1 MALWSGRFEQSVSE
15 FTQRFG
21 ASLPID
27 KKMYRQDI
35 HGSIAHAKMLAK
47 QGILS
52 ESDAE
57 VIEVG
62 LLEIENQ
69 INQGRFKWDVNDED
83 IHMAVESELTEDVGA
98 PGARLHTGRSRNDQV
113 ATDIR
118 LYAKDLIVGLVSENY
133 SLRKVLLRAARKNF
147 GVIMPGYTHMQ
158 HAQPVLFSHHLL
170 AYFWMFTRDFDRLV
184 FAYNDADANPL
195 GAAALAGTTY
205 PLDRFY
211 TSELLGFDH
220 PIPNSMDA
228 VSDRDY
234 LLDLLYACSVSMMH
248 LSRLCEEIILWSTTE
263 FGFITLSDSYSTGS
277 SIMPQKK
284 NPDFAEL
291 TRGKTGRVYGDLM
304 ALLTTMKS
312 LPLAYNKDLQECKEG
327 VVDACQTLRDC
338 MICMEGMVDTWE
350 VHSHRML
357 AEAGQGFTA
366 ATDVADYLAKRGVP
380 FRKAHEI
387 VGELVLYCE
396 KHGVGLEDLTLEEF
410 QKASPLFGADV
421 VRDLD
426 PEGIARARNTYG
438 GTGHKAVRLQMHEA
452 SKRLKRDRRAAKAI
466 RDRDVTHVED
476 ASGASHSARPDDAEA

>member
-27 KKMYRQDI
+27 KKMYKQDI
-35 HGSIAHAKMLAK
+35 EGSIAHAKMLAK
-47 QGILS
+47 QGVIS
-52 ESDAE
+52 QSDFE
-57 VIEVG
+57 HIEVG
-62 LLEIENQ
+62 LLEIRHQ
-69 INQGRFKWDVNDED
+69 IDTGNFEWDINDED
-83 IHMAVESELTEDVGA
+83 IHMAVESSLIDDIGSA
-98 PGARLHTGRSRNDQV
+98 GQRLHTGRSRNDQV

-118 LYAKDLIVGLVSENY
+118 LYAKDLAKNLMSENY
-133 SLRKVLLRAARKNF
+133 SLRKVILRAARKNF
-147 GVIMPGYTHMQ
+147 GVVMPGYTHMQ

-170 AYFWMFTRDFDRLV
+170 AYFWMFTRDFARLHAAFV
-184 FAYNDADANPL
+184 AADANPL
-195 GAAALAGTTY
+195 GSAALAGTTY
-205 PLDRFY
+205 PLDRQY
-211 TSELLGFDH
+211 TTELLGFDH
-220 PIPNSMDA
+220 AIPNSMDA

-234 LLDLLYACSVSMMH
+234 LLDLDYACAVSMMH
-248 LSRLCEEIILWSTTE
+248 LSRLCEEIVTWSTTE

-291 TRGKTGRVYGDLM
+291 TRGKTGRVYGNLM

-327 VVDACQTLRDC
+327 AVDSYETLRDA
-338 MICMEGMVDTWE
+338 MICMEGMIDTWD
-350 VHSHRML
+350 VHAHRMQD
-357 AEAGQGFTA
+357 EAGQGFTA

-396 KHGVGLEDLTLEEF
+396 KHKVGLEDLTLEEF

-421 VRDLD
+421 VKDLD
-426 PEGIARARNTYG
+426 PVGIARARTTYG
-438 GTGHKAVRLQMHEA
+438 GTGHAAVRQQLHEA
-452 SKRLKRDRRAAKAI
+452 SRTLKHDRRIAKQV
-466 RDRDVTHVED
+466 RENGPKV
-476 ASGASHSARPDDAEA
+476 